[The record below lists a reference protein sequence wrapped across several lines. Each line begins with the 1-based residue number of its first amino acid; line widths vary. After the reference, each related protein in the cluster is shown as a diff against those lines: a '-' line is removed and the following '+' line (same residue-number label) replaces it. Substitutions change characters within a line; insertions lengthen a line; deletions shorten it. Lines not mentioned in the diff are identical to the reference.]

1 MVFLPNLGVNR
12 RSRLCDVA
20 SYVSAQELDFLDLV
34 EDPACGEQKSS
45 SVNWK
50 HQKVPMPILPIYGW
64 ALMSSSKSYVCL
76 FIFSHSTFDV
86 GRSMFDVLFFAYLF
100 GFQPRI
106 PHIKKTRANPV
117 ITPETIPVA

>member
-20 SYVSAQELDFLDLV
+20 SYVSAQELAFLDL
-34 EDPACGEQKSS
+34 EQKSS

-64 ALMSSSKSYVCL
+64 ALIRKL
-76 FIFSHSTFDV
+76 IENEATF
-86 GRSMFDVLFFAYLF
+86 
-100 GFQPRI
+100 
-106 PHIKKTRANPV
+106 
-117 ITPETIPVA
+117 